1 MLVCVRGLEPGRGRS
16 FERGEW
22 KNKKRTAKN
31 VLCNSLKSISVS
43 SLPVQRIAFAE
54 LARISGLFFWQSDL
68 SAKSSCHWSSFYSK
82 FLVLFA
88 VLGRAKVA
96 GDDDMARRPG
106 IYWISWHMTR
116 VPTHWCGCGVCC
128 CFWRVFATLH
138 CQAMERRYRRLSD
151 TPIPSVKSPLPV
163 IVWMSKI
170 LLA

>member
-1 MLVCVRGLEPGRGRS
+1 MQFLEVDFSLQSPGPENRFCGIGAH
-16 FERGEW
+16 FW
-22 KNKKRTAKN
+22 
-31 VLCNSLKSISVS
+31 
-43 SLPVQRIAFAE
+43 PF
-54 LARISGLFFWQSDL
+54 FFWQSDL

-138 CQAMERRYRRLSD
+138 CQAMERRYRRLSH